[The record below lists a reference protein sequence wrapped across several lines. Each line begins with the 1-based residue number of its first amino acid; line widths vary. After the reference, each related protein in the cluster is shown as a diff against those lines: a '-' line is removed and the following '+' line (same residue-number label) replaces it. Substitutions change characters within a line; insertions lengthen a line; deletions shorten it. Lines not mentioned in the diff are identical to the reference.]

1 MVALKPGRQVASADG
16 APEVLKDRQHVP
28 LCAGGQ
34 SSHVLNGAASMGG
47 FAQSTDPEPMGQPT
61 PSALPA
67 RIRCGYAATAPA
79 LSMNPIPVRLPP
91 DLITWLDQTRDSE
104 PRSTL
109 IRQILRDEQ
118 RRRVRAEARAA
129 RHQQQAQP

>member
-1 MVALKPGRQVASADG
+1 
-16 APEVLKDRQHVP
+16 
-28 LCAGGQ
+28 
-34 SSHVLNGAASMGG
+34 
-47 FAQSTDPEPMGQPT
+47 
-61 PSALPA
+61 
-67 RIRCGYAATAPA
+67 
-79 LSMNPIPVRLPP
+79 MNPIPVRLPP

>member
-1 MVALKPGRQVASADG
+1 M
-16 APEVLKDRQHVP
+16 
-28 LCAGGQ
+28 
-34 SSHVLNGAASMGG
+34 
-47 FAQSTDPEPMGQPT
+47 QPT
-61 PSALPA
+61 WFRMCKPYRLPTLSRNPSALPA
-67 RIRCGYAATAPA
+67 RIRCGYAAAAPA